1 MSQETRDRILGAA
14 GPVFAQHGF
23 ETATVR
29 DICERAGVNLASV
42 NYHFG
47 DKHSLYLETV
57 RRAHQLR
64 VQQVPLP
71 AADPDTSWEL
81 RLETFIKTL
90 LSRMVGVNAEP
101 WQTRLLMR
109 EVLQPS
115 QACREMV
122 EDYFRPQ
129 TEHLHSILRDGLNE
143 PVPAAEL
150 RRLAFSIIGQCLFY
164 RVAGDVVTMLSDGDS
179 RALDLDELTTHIA
192 RFSCGAIASYS
203 NASPTAPITEARR
216 S

>member
-101 WQTRLLMR
+101 
-109 EVLQPS
+109 
-115 QACREMV
+115 
-122 EDYFRPQ
+122 
-129 TEHLHSILRDGLNE
+129 
-143 PVPAAEL
+143 
-150 RRLAFSIIGQCLFY
+150 
-164 RVAGDVVTMLSDGDS
+164 
-179 RALDLDELTTHIA
+179 
-192 RFSCGAIASYS
+192 
-203 NASPTAPITEARR
+203 
-216 S
+216 